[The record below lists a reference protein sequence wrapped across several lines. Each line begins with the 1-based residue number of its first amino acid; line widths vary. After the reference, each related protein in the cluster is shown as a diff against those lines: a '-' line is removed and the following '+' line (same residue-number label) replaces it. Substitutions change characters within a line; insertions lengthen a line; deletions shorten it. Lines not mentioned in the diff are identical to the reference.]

1 MRRTTLL
8 LFALVASL
16 FSADAPDLTLPLMPN
31 SVRFAVIGDSGTGE
45 KAQYETAAEM
55 TAIHDRFPFEFVI
68 MLGDNIYGGKSAAD
82 FKRKFEDP
90 YKTLLDGGTKF
101 YACLGNHDET
111 NERLYKPFNM
121 DGKRYYNFKRGN
133 VEFFVLDSNY
143 MDCDQ
148 LDWLQS
154 QLSASHATWKICYF
168 HHPIYS
174 DARAHGPNT
183 DLRKLLEPVF
193 AAHGVNVVF
202 AGHEHVYERLKPQS
216 GIYYFVLGNSG
227 QLRFHDLRAAAET
240 AKGFDTDRT
249 FALVEI
255 DEDQFYF
262 QVISRTGETVDSGQ
276 LEVIKKSSR
285 YGFRGVAATG
295 AGASLPSLTRP
306 LESLPSSN
314 RKTTAVLGSS
324 PGTM

>member
-1 MRRTTLL
+1 M
-8 LFALVASL
+8 
-16 FSADAPDLTLPLMPN
+16 
-31 SVRFAVIGDSGTGE
+31 I
-45 KAQYETAAEM
+45 Q
-55 TAIHDRFPFEFVI
+55 
-68 MLGDNIYGGKSAAD
+68 
-82 FKRKFEDP
+82 
-90 YKTLLDGGTKF
+90 
-101 YACLGNHDET
+101 
-111 NERLYKPFNM
+111 KP
-121 DGKRYYNFKRGN
+121 
-133 VEFFVLDSNY
+133 
-143 MDCDQ
+143 
-148 LDWLQS
+148 
-154 QLSASHATWKICYF
+154 
-168 HHPIYS
+168 
-174 DARAHGPNT
+174 
-183 DLRKLLEPVF
+183 
-193 AAHGVNVVF
+193 
-202 AGHEHVYERLKPQS
+202 
-216 GIYYFVLGNSG
+216 
-227 QLRFHDLRAAAET
+227 ET